1 MFAIQSVRV
10 FLQPVSVF
18 GTLPT
23 FIKFYHEP
31 MFVMKDS
38 PEVKREYLDEDFSDK
53 MIEEIQD
60 AVSQSES
67 LRQELRR
74 YNQAAEQTRD
84 TDFYSD
90 RIKEIYRK
98 IHSKKFMEV
107 RQAVSQRIEDRT
119 PESEDVKTPVLKG
132 VVVGEFDGKRIW
144 IEPESAIKGQYGVT
158 LPEGVAADELP
169 VGTEVAV
176 DPQTFEIT
184 DILARTKDAQFSPTD
199 TSVTFTD
206 VGGLDNIIDVL
217 KKNIGVQLDDE
228 RRQIAQQWEL
238 DLDKSILL
246 MGRPGTGKTML
257 AKALANEFD
266 AEIFMINAPQLVE
279 KFIGEGA
286 KKIKKLY
293 GQASSSDR
301 PAIVFIDEIDAI
313 AKSRD
318 EDRRHGG
325 EEVER
330 TMSQLLSELDGLDK
344 EDGEQNVV
352 SIFATN
358 KPGVL
363 DPAII
368 NRCSALEVPVPGRD
382 AKVDIFKIH
391 TRKIPVE
398 SDVDFEE
405 LVDEIEEEYTG
416 RDIAQVCKQAAISA
430 LSRAAIVRDAVVTR
444 QDFEEAIV
452 DIKEGKIGMERD
464 FLFDHEYPGEIFA

>member
-1 MFAIQSVRV
+1 MPNVAYMS
-10 FLQPVSVF
+10 
-18 GTLPT
+18 
-23 FIKFYHEP
+23 
-31 MFVMKDS
+31 DS
-38 PEVKREYLDEDFSDK
+38 PEIKREYLDDDFSEK
-53 MIEEIQD
+53 MIEEIQE
-60 AVSQSES
+60 AVAHSES
-67 LRQELRR
+67 LREELRR

-84 TDFYSD
+84 AEFYSD

-98 IHSKKFMEV
+98 VHSQKFMEV
-107 RQAVSQRIEDRT
+107 QQAVSQRIEDRT
-119 PESEDVKTPVLKG
+119 PDPEDIKTPVLKG
-132 VVVGEFDGKRIW
+132 VVVSEFDGKRIW

-158 LPEGVAADELP
+158 LPDDAGPDELP

-184 DILARTKDAQFSPTD
+184 DILSRTKDAQFTPTE
-199 TSVTFTD
+199 TNVTFSD
-206 VGGLDNIIDVL
+206 IGGLDSIIEVL
-217 KKNIGVQLDDE
+217 KKNIGVQLDEE
-228 RRQIAQQWEL
+228 RRRVAEQWDL
-238 DLDKSILL
+238 DMDKSILL

-301 PAIVFIDEIDAI
+301 PAIVFIDEIDAV

-318 EDRRHGG
+318 ENRRHGG

-368 NRCSALEVPVPGRD
+368 NRCSALEVPVPTEE

-391 TRKIPVE
+391 TRKIPLGD
-398 SDVDFEE
+398 DVDFSA
-405 LVDEIEEEYTG
+405 LVEEIEEDYTG
-416 RDIAQVCKQAAISA
+416 RDISQICKQAAISA
-430 LSRAAIVRDAVVTR
+430 LSRAAETEKAVVTNR
-444 QDFEEAIV
+444 DFKEAIT
-452 DIKEGKIGMERD
+452 DLREGKIGMERD
-464 FLFDHEYPGEIFA
+464 FLFDQEYPGEIFA

>member
-1 MFAIQSVRV
+1 
-10 FLQPVSVF
+10 
-18 GTLPT
+18 
-23 FIKFYHEP
+23 
-31 MFVMKDS
+31 MKDS
-38 PEVKREYLDEDFSDK
+38 PEVKREYLGEEFSEK
-53 MIEEIQD
+53 MIEEIQE
-60 AVSQSES
+60 AVEHSDS
-67 LRQELRR
+67 LREELRR
-74 YNQAAEQTRD
+74 YNEAAEQTRD
-84 TDFYSD
+84 AEFYRD
-90 RIKEIYRK
+90 RLKEIYRK
-98 IHSKKFMEV
+98 VHSQKFMEV
-107 RQAVSQRIEDRT
+107 QQAVSKRIEDRT
-119 PESEDVKTPVLKG
+119 PDAEDIKTPVLKG
-132 VVVGEFDGKRIW
+132 VVVSEFDGKRIW

-158 LPEGVAADELP
+158 LPQGVDAEELP

-184 DILARTKDAQFSPTD
+184 DILSRTKDAQFTPTE

-206 VGGLDNIIDVL
+206 IGGLDSIIDVL
-217 KKNIGVQLDDE
+217 KKNIGVQLDSE
-228 RRQIAQQWEL
+228 RRRIAEQWDL
-238 DLDKSILL
+238 DMDKSILL
-246 MGRPGTGKTML
+246 MGRPGTGKTMM

-293 GQASSSDR
+293 GQASGSDK

-318 EDRRHGG
+318 ENRRHGG

-368 NRCSALEVPVPGRD
+368 NRCSALEVPVPSKE
-382 AKVDIFKIH
+382 AKTDIFKIH
-391 TRKIPVE
+391 TRKIPLAD
-398 SDVDFEE
+398 DVDFPSLVEE
-405 LVDEIEEEYTG
+405 CEEDYTG
-416 RDIAQVCKQAAISA
+416 RDISQVCKQAAISA
-430 LSRAAIVRDAVVTR
+430 LSRVSDEGDARVTH
-444 QDFEEAIV
+444 QDFEDALL
-452 DIKEGKIGMERD
+452 DIQEGKLGMERD
-464 FLFDHEYPGEIFA
+464 FLFDQDYPGEIFA